1 VVWRKRF
8 TKAARHRS
16 HCLQETPEIMPH
28 PIDEFTP
35 SGFDAA
41 EEGPVVESRDLDAE
55 LVARELSHEFQ
66 VVRLLGRG
74 AMGSV
79 YLARDLRLHR
89 VVAIKVLR
97 WDLAS
102 STDDCERFRREA
114 RTTGQL
120 AHPGIV
126 PLHGFGESPNLMYM
140 VMRYVP
146 GESLG
151 ARIRRLGKLD
161 PDETRRILADL
172 ALTLEYAH
180 REGIVH
186 RDLKPENILLEISG
200 DVIRP
205 MLADFGVAMR
215 RSYDPPPGELR
226 RSFGTPHFM
235 SPEQAAGEFDIDGRS
250 DIYSLGVLGYL
261 MLSGQLPYTGDTIAQ
276 IAARRSEARHRP
288 LRQAAPDAPPDL
300 VEAIERCLKPEPDD
314 RFRHARELH
323 AALTTRETPGSRL
336 WRRLKRV
343 RVATRKVVTFLLEA
357 TRVSVPWPV
366 RG

>member
-1 VVWRKRF
+1 MDR
-8 TKAARHRS
+8 TMS
-16 HCLQETPEIMPH
+16 H
-28 PIDEFTP
+28 PIDQFTP
-35 SGFDAA
+35 SGY
-41 EEGPVVESRDLDAE
+41 ESADDEQGLETRDLDAE
-55 LVARELSHEFQ
+55 LVTRELAREFQ
-66 VVRLLGRG
+66 IVRLLGRG

-79 YLARDLRLHR
+79 YLARDLVLHR

-97 WDLAS
+97 WDLGGS
-102 STDDCERFRREA
+102 HDDTERFRREA

-120 AHPGIV
+120 SHPSIV
-126 PLHGFGESPNLMYM
+126 PLHSFGETSNLMYM

-151 ARIRRLGKLD
+151 ARIRRLGKLS
-161 PDETRRILADL
+161 PDETRQILADL

-200 DVIRP
+200 ESIRP
-205 MLADFGVAMR
+205 MVADFGVAMR

-235 SPEQAAGEFDIDGRS
+235 SPEQAAGEVDIDARS

-261 MLSGQLPYTGDTIAQ
+261 MLSGELPYVGDTVQQ
-276 IAARRSEARHRP
+276 ISERRIEGKHRP
-288 LRQAAPDAPPDL
+288 LRLVAPDAPHDL
-300 VEAIERCLKPEPDD
+300 IEAIERCLQSVPDD

-323 AALTTRETPGSRL
+323 AALTARQTPGSRI
-336 WRRLKRV
+336 WRRLKKV
-343 RVATRKVVTFLLEA
+343 RLATRKVVSFLLEA
-357 TRVSVPWPV
+357 TRVELPWPV

>member
-1 VVWRKRF
+1 M
-8 TKAARHRS
+8 S
-16 HCLQETPEIMPH
+16 HPTDQ
-28 PIDEFTP
+28 FTP
-35 SGFDAA
+35 SGYDSVDDD
-41 EEGPVVESRDLDAE
+41 VVETRDLDAE
-55 LVARELSHEFQ
+55 LVTRELAHEFQ
-66 VVRLLGRG
+66 IVRLLGRG

-79 YLARDLRLHR
+79 YLARDLALHR

-97 WDLAS
+97 WDLAAS
-102 STDDCERFRREA
+102 IDDMERFRREA

-120 AHPGIV
+120 SHPSIV
-126 PLHGFGESPNLMYM
+126 PLHSFGESPNVMYM

-151 ARIRRLGKLD
+151 TRVRRLGKLS
-161 PDETRRILADL
+161 PEETRRILAEL
-172 ALTLEYAH
+172 ALTLDYAH

-200 DVIRP
+200 ESVRP
-205 MLADFGVAMR
+205 MVADFGVAMR

-235 SPEQAAGEFDIDGRS
+235 SPEQAAGEIDIDGRS

-261 MLSGQLPYTGDTIAQ
+261 MLSGELPYSGDTVQQ
-276 IAARRSEARHRP
+276 ISERRAEGRHRP
-288 LRQAAPDAPPDL
+288 LRLAAPDAPRDMI
-300 VEAIERCLKPEPDD
+300 EAIERCLQPLPDD

-323 AALTTRETPGSRL
+323 AALTARQTPGSRI
-336 WRRLKRV
+336 WRRLKKV
-343 RVATRKVVTFLLEA
+343 RAAARKVVNFILEA
-357 TRVSVPWPV
+357 TRVELPRPV

>member
-1 VVWRKRF
+1 
-8 TKAARHRS
+8 
-16 HCLQETPEIMPH
+16 MPRPTDH
-28 PIDEFTP
+28 FTP
-35 SGFDAA
+35 SGFESTETDAVA
-41 EEGPVVESRDLDAE
+41 EARDLDAE
-55 LVARELSHEFQ
+55 LIARELVHEFQ
-66 VVRLLGRG
+66 IVRLLGKG

-79 YLARDLRLHR
+79 YLARDLALHR

-97 WDLAS
+97 WDLAAS
-102 STDDCERFRREA
+102 EDDCERFRREA

-120 AHPGIV
+120 AHPSIV
-126 PLHGFGESPNLMYM
+126 PLHSFGESPNLMYM

-151 ARIRRLGKLD
+151 ARIRRLGKLN
-161 PDETRRILADL
+161 PDETRRILAEL

-186 RDLKPENILLEISG
+186 RDLKPENILLEVSG
-200 DVIRP
+200 ESLRP
-205 MLADFGVAMR
+205 MVADFGVAMR

-235 SPEQAAGEFDIDGRS
+235 SPEQAAGEVDIDGRS

-261 MLSGQLPYTGDTIAQ
+261 MLSGQLPYTGDTVQQ
-276 IAARRSEARHRP
+276 IAARRTEARHRP
-288 LRQAAPDAPPDL
+288 VQQLALDAPKDL
-300 VEAIERCLKPEPDD
+300 VEAIERCLKPQPDD

-323 AALTTRETPGSRL
+323 AALTARQTPGARM

-343 RVATRKVVTFLLEA
+343 RVATRKVVSFLLEA
-357 TRVSVPWPV
+357 TRLDVPWPV

>member
-1 VVWRKRF
+1 M
-8 TKAARHRS
+8 S
-16 HCLQETPEIMPH
+16 H
-28 PIDEFTP
+28 PIDQFTP
-35 SGFDAA
+35 SGY
-41 EEGPVVESRDLDAE
+41 ESADDEQGIETRDLDAE
-55 LVARELSHEFQ
+55 LLARELAREFQ
-66 VVRLLGRG
+66 IVRLLGRG

-79 YLARDLRLHR
+79 YLARDLVLHR

-97 WDLAS
+97 WDLGAS
-102 STDDCERFRREA
+102 HDDTERFRREA

-120 AHPGIV
+120 SHPSIV
-126 PLHGFGESPNLMYM
+126 PLHSFGETSNLMYM

-151 ARIRRLGKLD
+151 ARIRRLGKLN
-161 PDETRRILADL
+161 PDETRHILADL

-200 DVIRP
+200 ESIRP
-205 MLADFGVAMR
+205 MVADFGVAMR

-235 SPEQAAGEFDIDGRS
+235 SPEQAAGEVDIDARS

-261 MLSGQLPYTGDTIAQ
+261 MLSGELPYVGDTVQQ
-276 IAARRSEARHRP
+276 ISERRIEGKHRP
-288 LRQAAPDAPPDL
+288 LRLVAPDAPHDL
-300 VEAIERCLKPEPDD
+300 IEAIERCLQSVPDD

-323 AALTTRETPGSRL
+323 AALTARQTPGSRM
-336 WRRLKRV
+336 WRRLKKV
-343 RVATRKVVTFLLEA
+343 RLATRKVVSFLLEA
-357 TRVSVPWPV
+357 TRVELPWPV

>member
-1 VVWRKRF
+1 M
-8 TKAARHRS
+8 S
-16 HCLQETPEIMPH
+16 HPTDQ
-28 PIDEFTP
+28 FTP
-35 SGFDAA
+35 SGYDSADDD
-41 EEGPVVESRDLDAE
+41 VVETRDLDAE
-55 LVARELSHEFQ
+55 LVARELVHEFQ
-66 VVRLLGRG
+66 IVRILGRG

-79 YLARDLRLHR
+79 YLARDLALHR

-97 WDLAS
+97 WDLAAS
-102 STDDCERFRREA
+102 VDDMERFRREA

-120 AHPGIV
+120 SHPSIV
-126 PLHGFGESPNLMYM
+126 PLHSFGESPNLMYM

-151 ARIRRLGKLD
+151 RRVRRLGKLSA
-161 PDETRRILADL
+161 DETRRILADL
-172 ALTLEYAH
+172 ALTLDYAH

-200 DVIRP
+200 ESVRP
-205 MLADFGVAMR
+205 MVADFGVAMR
-215 RSYDPPPGELR
+215 RSYDPPPSELR

-235 SPEQAAGEFDIDGRS
+235 SPEQAAGEIDIDGRS

-261 MLSGQLPYTGDTIAQ
+261 MLSGVLPYSGDTVQQ
-276 IAARRSEARHRP
+276 ISERRVEGRHRP
-288 LRQAAPDAPPDL
+288 LRLLAPDAPRDMI
-300 VEAIERCLKPEPDD
+300 EAIERCLQPLPDD

-323 AALTTRETPGSRL
+323 AALTARQTPGSRI

-343 RVATRKVVTFLLEA
+343 RLATRKVVNFILEA
-357 TRVSVPWPV
+357 TRVELPRPV

>member
-1 VVWRKRF
+1 M
-8 TKAARHRS
+8 S
-16 HCLQETPEIMPH
+16 H
-28 PIDEFTP
+28 PIDQFTP
-35 SGFDAA
+35 SGY
-41 EEGPVVESRDLDAE
+41 ESGDDEQGLETRDLDAE
-55 LVARELSHEFQ
+55 LVTRELAREFQ
-66 VVRLLGRG
+66 IVRLLGRG

-79 YLARDLRLHR
+79 YLARDLVLHR

-97 WDLAS
+97 WDLGGS
-102 STDDCERFRREA
+102 HDDTERFRREA

-120 AHPGIV
+120 SHPSIV
-126 PLHGFGESPNLMYM
+126 PLHSFGETSNLMYM

-151 ARIRRLGKLD
+151 ARIRRLGKLS
-161 PDETRRILADL
+161 PDETRQILADL

-200 DVIRP
+200 ESIRP
-205 MLADFGVAMR
+205 MVADFGVAMR

-235 SPEQAAGEFDIDGRS
+235 SPEQAAGEVDIDARS

-261 MLSGQLPYTGDTIAQ
+261 MLSGELPYVGDTVQQ
-276 IAARRSEARHRP
+276 ISERRIEGRHRP
-288 LRQAAPDAPPDL
+288 LRLVAPDAPHDL
-300 VEAIERCLKPEPDD
+300 IEAIERCLQSVPDD

-323 AALTTRETPGSRL
+323 AALTARQTPGSRI
-336 WRRLKRV
+336 WRRLKKV
-343 RVATRKVVTFLLEA
+343 RLATRKVVSFLLEA
-357 TRVSVPWPV
+357 TRVELPWPV

>member
-1 VVWRKRF
+1 
-8 TKAARHRS
+8 
-16 HCLQETPEIMPH
+16 MPR
-28 PIDEFTP
+28 PSNQFMP
-35 SGFDAA
+35 SGYESVADEQVA
-41 EEGPVVESRDLDAE
+41 EARDLDAE
-55 LVARELSHEFQ
+55 LVARELVHEFQ
-66 VVRLLGRG
+66 IVRLLGRG

-79 YLARDLRLHR
+79 YLARDLALHR
-89 VVAIKVLR
+89 VVALKVLR
-97 WDLAS
+97 WDLAA

-120 AHPGIV
+120 THPSIV
-126 PLHGFGESPNLMYM
+126 PLHSFGESPNLMYM

-151 ARIRRLGKLD
+151 ARIRRLKRLD
-161 PDETRRILADL
+161 PEEARHVLAEL

-200 DVIRP
+200 DSVRP
-205 MLADFGVAMR
+205 MVADFGVAMR
-215 RSYDPPPGELR
+215 PSYDPPPGELR

-235 SPEQAAGEFDIDGRS
+235 SPEQAAGEVDIDGRS

-261 MLSGQLPYTGDTIAQ
+261 MLSGQLPYTGDSVQKISD
-276 IAARRSEARHRP
+276 RRTEARHRP
-288 LRQAAPDAPPDL
+288 LRDIAPWAPRDL
-300 VEAIERCLKPEPDD
+300 VEAIERCLMPSPED

-323 AALTTRETPGSRL
+323 AALTARQTPGSRL

-343 RVATRKVVTFLLEA
+343 RLATRKVVGFLLES
-357 TRVSVPWPV
+357 TRVDLPWPM

>member
-1 VVWRKRF
+1 M
-8 TKAARHRS
+8 S
-16 HCLQETPEIMPH
+16 HPTDQ
-28 PIDEFTP
+28 FTP
-35 SGFDAA
+35 SGYGSVED
-41 EEGPVVESRDLDAE
+41 EVVDTRDLDAE
-55 LVARELSHEFQ
+55 LVTRELAHEFQ
-66 VVRLLGRG
+66 IVRLLGRG

-79 YLARDLRLHR
+79 YLARDLALHR

-97 WDLAS
+97 WDLAAS
-102 STDDCERFRREA
+102 IDDMERFRREA

-120 AHPGIV
+120 SHPSIV
-126 PLHGFGESPNLMYM
+126 PLHSFGESPNLMYM

-151 ARIRRLGKLD
+151 RRIRRLGKLS
-161 PDETRRILADL
+161 PEETRRILAEL
-172 ALTLEYAH
+172 ALTLDYAH

-200 DVIRP
+200 ESVRP
-205 MLADFGVAMR
+205 MVADFGVAMR

-235 SPEQAAGEFDIDGRS
+235 SPEQAAAGEIDIDGRS

-261 MLSGQLPYTGDTIAQ
+261 MLSGELPYSGDTVQQ
-276 IAARRSEARHRP
+276 ISERRAEGRHRP
-288 LRQAAPDAPPDL
+288 LRLAAPDAPRDMI
-300 VEAIERCLKPEPDD
+300 EAIERCLQPLPDD

-323 AALTTRETPGSRL
+323 AALTARQTPGSRI
-336 WRRLKRV
+336 WRRLNKV
-343 RVATRKVVTFLLEA
+343 RVAARKVVTFILEA
-357 TRVSVPWPV
+357 TRVELPRPV

>member
-1 VVWRKRF
+1 M
-8 TKAARHRS
+8 S
-16 HCLQETPEIMPH
+16 H
-28 PIDEFTP
+28 PIDQFTP
-35 SGFDAA
+35 SGY
-41 EEGPVVESRDLDAE
+41 ESADDEQGLETRDLDAE
-55 LVARELSHEFQ
+55 LVTRELAREFQ
-66 VVRLLGRG
+66 IVRLLGRG

-79 YLARDLRLHR
+79 YLARDLVLHR

-97 WDLAS
+97 WDLGGS
-102 STDDCERFRREA
+102 HDDTERFRREA

-120 AHPGIV
+120 SHPSIV
-126 PLHGFGESPNLMYM
+126 PLHSFGETSNLMYM

-151 ARIRRLGKLD
+151 ARIRRLGKLS
-161 PDETRRILADL
+161 PDETRQILADL

-200 DVIRP
+200 ESIRP
-205 MLADFGVAMR
+205 MVADFGVAMR

-235 SPEQAAGEFDIDGRS
+235 SPEQAAGEVDIDARS

-261 MLSGQLPYTGDTIAQ
+261 MLSGELPYVGDTVQQ
-276 IAARRSEARHRP
+276 ISERRIEGRHRP
-288 LRQAAPDAPPDL
+288 LRLVAPDAPHDL
-300 VEAIERCLKPEPDD
+300 IEAIERCLQSVPDD

-323 AALTTRETPGSRL
+323 AALTARQTPGSRI
-336 WRRLKRV
+336 WRRLKKV
-343 RVATRKVVTFLLEA
+343 RLATRKVVSFLLEA
-357 TRVSVPWPV
+357 TRVELPWPV
-366 RG
+366 RS

>member
-1 VVWRKRF
+1 
-8 TKAARHRS
+8 
-16 HCLQETPEIMPH
+16 MPRPTDH
-28 PIDEFTP
+28 FTP
-35 SGFDAA
+35 SGFESTETDAVA
-41 EEGPVVESRDLDAE
+41 EARDLDAE
-55 LVARELSHEFQ
+55 LIARELVHEFQ
-66 VVRLLGRG
+66 IVRLLGKG

-79 YLARDLRLHR
+79 YLARDLALHR

-97 WDLAS
+97 WDLAAS
-102 STDDCERFRREA
+102 EDDCERFRREA

-120 AHPGIV
+120 AHPSIV
-126 PLHGFGESPNLMYM
+126 PLHSFGESPNLMYM

-151 ARIRRLGKLD
+151 ARIRRLGKLN
-161 PDETRRILADL
+161 PDETRRILAEL

-186 RDLKPENILLEISG
+186 RDLKPENILLEVSG
-200 DVIRP
+200 ESLRP
-205 MLADFGVAMR
+205 MVADFGVAMR

-235 SPEQAAGEFDIDGRS
+235 SPEQAAGEVDIDGRS

-261 MLSGQLPYTGDTIAQ
+261 MLSGQLPYTGDTVQQ
-276 IAARRSEARHRP
+276 IAARRTEARHRP
-288 LRQAAPDAPPDL
+288 LHQLALDAPKDL
-300 VEAIERCLKPEPDD
+300 VEAIERCLMPQPDD

-323 AALTTRETPGSRL
+323 AALTARQTPGARM

-343 RVATRKVVTFLLEA
+343 RVATRKVVSFLLEA
-357 TRVSVPWPV
+357 TRLDVPWPV

>member
-1 VVWRKRF
+1 
-8 TKAARHRS
+8 
-16 HCLQETPEIMPH
+16 L
-28 PIDEFTP
+28 
-35 SGFDAA
+35 
-41 EEGPVVESRDLDAE
+41 L
-55 LVARELSHEFQ
+55 ARELANEFQ
-66 VVRLLGRG
+66 IVRLLGRG

-79 YLARDLRLHR
+79 YLARDLALHR

-97 WDLAS
+97 WDLAG

-120 AHPGIV
+120 AHPSIV
-126 PLHGFGESPNLMYM
+126 PLHSFGESPNLMYM

-151 ARIRRLGKLD
+151 ARIRRLGKLT
-161 PDETRRILADL
+161 PEETRRILADL

-186 RDLKPENILLEISG
+186 RDLKPENILLEITGES
-200 DVIRP
+200 VRP
-205 MLADFGVAMR
+205 MVADFGVAMR

-235 SPEQAAGEFDIDGRS
+235 SPEQAAGEVDIDGRS

-261 MLSGQLPYTGDTIAQ
+261 MLSGQLPYTGDTVQQ
-276 IAARRSEARHRP
+276 ISARRSESDRRP
-288 LRQAAPDAPPDL
+288 LRDLAPDAPRDL
-300 VEAIERCLKPEPDD
+300 IEAIERCLQAEPDD
-314 RFRHARELH
+314 RWRHARELH
-323 AALTTRETPGSRL
+323 AALTARQTRGSRF
-336 WRRLKRV
+336 WRRMKRV
-343 RVATRKVVTFLLEA
+343 RAVTRKAVSFLLEA
-357 TRVSVPWPV
+357 TRITIPWPV

>member
-1 VVWRKRF
+1 M
-8 TKAARHRS
+8 S
-16 HCLQETPEIMPH
+16 H
-28 PIDEFTP
+28 PIDQFTP
-35 SGFDAA
+35 SGY
-41 EEGPVVESRDLDAE
+41 ESADDEQGLETRDLDAE
-55 LVARELSHEFQ
+55 LVTRELAREFQ
-66 VVRLLGRG
+66 IVRLLGRG

-79 YLARDLRLHR
+79 YLARDLVLHR

-97 WDLAS
+97 WDLGGS
-102 STDDCERFRREA
+102 HDDTERFRREA

-120 AHPGIV
+120 SHPSIV
-126 PLHGFGESPNLMYM
+126 PLHSFGETSNLMYM

-151 ARIRRLGKLD
+151 ARIRRLGKLS
-161 PDETRRILADL
+161 PDETRQILADL

-200 DVIRP
+200 ESIRP
-205 MLADFGVAMR
+205 MVADFGVAMR

-235 SPEQAAGEFDIDGRS
+235 SPEQAAGEVDIDARS

-261 MLSGQLPYTGDTIAQ
+261 MLSGELPYVGDTVQQ
-276 IAARRSEARHRP
+276 ISERRTEGKHRP
-288 LRQAAPDAPPDL
+288 LRLVAPDAPHDL
-300 VEAIERCLKPEPDD
+300 IEAIERCLHSVPDD

-323 AALTTRETPGSRL
+323 AALTARQTPGSRI
-336 WRRLKRV
+336 WRRLKKV
-343 RVATRKVVTFLLEA
+343 RLATRKVVSFLLEA
-357 TRVSVPWPV
+357 TRVELPWPV